1 MYEYSNK
8 PYWSIVSPCSSC
20 PETSEKDDYVAT
32 TITNI
37 KVEKYDDSI
46 IHLPTAKEYEDV
58 ATKTTFQSTNQW
70 SEPKYQCPICNGEMR
85 KNLNIALL
93 TCPPQY
99 TYRCN
104 RCGYIEHQYI

>member
-8 PYWSIVSPCSSC
+8 PYWSIASLCSSC
-20 PETSEKDDYVAT
+20 PRTSEKDDYVAT
-32 TITNI
+32 TKINI
-37 KVEKYDDSI
+37 EAEKYCDSI

-58 ATKTTFQSTNQW
+58 ANKITFQFTNQW

-93 TCPPQY
+93 TYPAQY
-99 TYRCN
+99 TYRCDK
-104 RCGYIEHQYI
+104 CGYIEHQYI

>member
-8 PYWSIVSPCSSC
+8 PCRSIANLCSSC
-20 PETSEKDDYVAT
+20 PRTSEKDDYIAT
-32 TITNI
+32 TTTNM

-46 IHLPTAKEYEDV
+46 THFLTAKEYEDV
-58 ATKTTFQSTNQW
+58 ANKIAFQFTNQW
-70 SEPKYQCPICNGEMR
+70 SEPKYQCPMCNGEMR

-93 TCPPQY
+93 TYPVQY
-99 TYRCN
+99 TYRCD